1 MPKVGEA
8 GPEERTICMPDFDYG
23 AVKQAQQVI
32 PIRAQTFD
40 SNVNAIRETPSRFQ
54 SERRIS
60 AQVKYHTVVS
70 LLDKLEA
77 RKLATRK
84 RAAADRRNVN
94 VRLTKAGTLL
104 LTHLAAIH
112 HRELQQRSPEIIDA
126 LRRIRE

>member
-1 MPKVGEA
+1 MIPRTNRTGLMPKVGEA

-70 LLDKLEA
+70 LLDKWEA

-94 VRLTKAGTLL
+94 VR
-104 LTHLAAIH
+104 
-112 HRELQQRSPEIIDA
+112 
-126 LRRIRE
+126 